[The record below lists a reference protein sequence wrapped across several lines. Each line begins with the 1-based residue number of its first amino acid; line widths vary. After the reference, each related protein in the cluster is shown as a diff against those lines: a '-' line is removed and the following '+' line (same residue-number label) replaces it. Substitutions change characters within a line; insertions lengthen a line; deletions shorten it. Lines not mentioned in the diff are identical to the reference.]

1 MMANVPTKKEMLSRI
16 SIHLQRRRDSDTV
29 ALLWRG
35 YLAALMEWGFFEPHE
50 YAELS
55 DQLGDNGDEELREI
69 FLGFPDEDERDGEGG
84 DD

>member
-1 MMANVPTKKEMLSRI
+1 
-16 SIHLQRRRDSDTV
+16 
-29 ALLWRG
+29 LWRG